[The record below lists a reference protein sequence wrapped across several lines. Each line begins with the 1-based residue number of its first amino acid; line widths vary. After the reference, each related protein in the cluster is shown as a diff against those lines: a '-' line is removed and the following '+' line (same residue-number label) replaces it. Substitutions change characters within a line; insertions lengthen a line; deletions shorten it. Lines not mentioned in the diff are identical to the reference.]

1 VPGDVL
7 ALRSR
12 PDLSPAAV
20 EITKPAAGAGG
31 GDIFVAPQQGPD
43 QSGPMI
49 LDPSGNLVWFQAM
62 PKGDISADF
71 RVQQYRGKPALTWW
85 QGYLGAGVG
94 VGEDVI
100 EDASYRRIA
109 TVRAANGL
117 AADLHEFRLT
127 PQGTALI
134 TAYYPVYWDA
144 SSVHGST
151 RQVVLDSVVQE
162 IDVKTGLLLFQW
174 DSLDHT
180 PLSDSYQPK
189 PVNAG
194 QPFDY
199 FHVNSVQSDPQGTLI
214 ISARNTWAGYK
225 VSRETGQ
232 VEWTVG
238 GKRSTFKLSA
248 QSQFAFQ
255 HDIRVRSEDGRT
267 ITVFDDGAGPPTVHR
282 QSRGLTIKLDP
293 KRRTAT
299 VDRSVTHSPQ
309 VLANYEGNLQELAG
323 GDQFIGWGQQ
333 PYFTEF
339 DRRGQIVFDGRFIGG
354 NSSYRA
360 YRFAW
365 AGTPRTRPAITA
377 AGSGQ
382 TTTVYVSWNG
392 ATSVASWRV
401 LAGSDA
407 AHLHPVLTAPKRSFE
422 SQVTAPAAAY
432 LCVQALDGQGRVL
445 GTSETVRPAPTG
457 A

>member
-1 VPGDVL
+1 
-7 ALRSR
+7 
-12 PDLSPAAV
+12 
-20 EITKPAAGAGG
+20 
-31 GDIFVAPQQGPD
+31 
-43 QSGPMI
+43 MI
-49 LDPSGNLVWFQAM
+49 LDPSGNLIWFQAV

-71 RVQQYRGKPALTWW
+71 RVQQYRGKPVLTWW

-100 EDASYRRIA
+100 EDSSYRRIA

-144 SSVHGST
+144 SSVHGSA

-180 PLSDSYQPK
+180 PLTDSYQPK
-189 PVNAG
+189 PASEG

-199 FHVNSVQSDPQGTLI
+199 FHVNSVHPDPQGTLI
-214 ISARNTWAGYK
+214 ISARNTWAGYW
-225 VSRETGQ
+225 VSRGTGQ
-232 VEWTVG
+232 VEWIVG

-255 HDIRVRSEDGRT
+255 HDIHVRSEDGRT
-267 ITVFDDGAGPPTVHR
+267 ITVFDDGAGPPKVHP
-282 QSRGLTIKLDP
+282 QSRGLTLKLDP
-293 KRRTAT
+293 ERRTAT

-309 VLANYEGNLQELAG
+309 VLANYEGNLQELSG

-339 DRRGQIVFDGRFIGG
+339 NRHGQTVFDGRFIGG

-365 AGTPRTRPAITA
+365 TGTPRTRPALTA
-377 AGSGQ
+377 SGNGQ
-382 TTTVYVSWNG
+382 TATVYASWNG
-392 ATSVASWRV
+392 ATSVVSWRV
-401 LAGSDA
+401 LGGPDA
-407 AHLHPVLTAPKRSFE
+407 AHLHPILTAAKRSFE
-422 SQVTAPAAAY
+422 SQLTAPAAPY
-432 LCVQALDGQGRVL
+432 LCVQALDGQGRIL
-445 GTSETVRPAPTG
+445 GASETVRPAPAG